1 MGLYFTPSNFTIQA
15 IPARDLTDEEVEQW
29 GEEYLIATGLY
40 AREQQAP
47 AAPIEK
53 PKRKNKK
60 ANRELAKDE

>member
-1 MGLYFTPSNFTIQA
+1 
-15 IPARDLTDEEVEQW
+15 
-29 GEEYLIATGLY
+29 LY